1 MKNIRRFSKILL
13 ILSFVFC
20 LSSCFN
26 MKIDLNFDKKSGKL
40 TMEYDVNDEYF
51 QLLSIVM
58 SNVQLGEDV
67 FFDPFVLLDEQ
78 QFKSFFNGLP
88 KESLSDI
95 TLFSV
100 SIKRNQTTGYYKG
113 KIVFLFK
120 DFEKCM
126 AMIPQGVAG
135 LTFTKDN
142 GTYTIGQTVDM
153 KKMDA
158 ENMLGEFI
166 NTLKEDDEDFYKLL
180 TEKAE
185 FNFAVQLRSKIR
197 KSEGVHIGKDGMS
210 ASYGFKIND
219 LLATADKPLQFMIE
233 F

>member
-20 LSSCFN
+20 VSSCFN

-58 SNVQLGEDV
+58 SNVQLGENV

-78 QFKSFFNGLP
+78 QFKTFFSGLP
-88 KESLSDI
+88 KENLSDI

-100 SIKRNQTTGYYKG
+100 SIKRNANTGYYKG

-126 AMIPQGVAG
+126 AMIPKGVAG
-135 LTFTKDN
+135 LEFTKDKS
-142 GTYTIGQTVDM
+142 GYTIGQTVDM
-153 KKMDA
+153 KLMDP

-185 FNFAVQLRSKIR
+185 FDFAVQLGSKIQR
-197 KSEGVHIGKDGMS
+197 SEGVNIGKDGMS

-219 LLATADKPLQFMIE
+219 LLGTYEKPLRFLIA

>member
-58 SNVQLGEDV
+58 SNVQLGENV

-78 QFKSFFNGLP
+78 QFKTFFNGLP
-88 KESLSDI
+88 KENLSDI

-120 DFEKCM
+120 DFERCM

-142 GTYTIGQTVDM
+142 GVYTIGQTVDM
-153 KKMDA
+153 SKMDP

-185 FNFAVQLRSKIR
+185 FDFAVQLRSKIR
-197 KSEGVHIGKDGMS
+197 KSEGVNIGKDGMS

-219 LLATADKPLQFMIE
+219 LLGTAEKPLKFMIE

>member
-1 MKNIRRFSKILL
+1 MMMA
-13 ILSFVFC
+13 

-78 QFKSFFNGLP
+78 QFKTFFNGLP
-88 KESLSDI
+88 KENLSDI

-100 SIKRNQTTGYYKG
+100 SIKRNANTGYYKG

-142 GTYTIGQTVDM
+142 GVYTIGQTVDM
-153 KKMDA
+153 STMDS

-185 FNFAVQLRSKIR
+185 QKKQHVLPLRI
-197 KSEGVHIGKDGMS
+197 
-210 ASYGFKIND
+210 
-219 LLATADKPLQFMIE
+219 
-233 F
+233 

>member
-13 ILSFVFC
+13 ILLFVFS

-78 QFKSFFNGLP
+78 QFRTFFNGLP
-88 KESLSDI
+88 KENLSDI

-100 SIKRNQTTGYYKG
+100 SIKRNANTGYYKG
-113 KIVFLFK
+113 KRI
-120 DFEKCM
+120 
-126 AMIPQGVAG
+126 
-135 LTFTKDN
+135 TKKFMH
-142 GTYTIGQTVDM
+142 Y
-153 KKMDA
+153 
-158 ENMLGEFI
+158 FS
-166 NTLKEDDEDFYKLL
+166 
-180 TEKAE
+180 
-185 FNFAVQLRSKIR
+185 AV
-197 KSEGVHIGKDGMS
+197 
-210 ASYGFKIND
+210 SYI
-219 LLATADKPLQFMIE
+219 
-233 F
+233 

>member
-20 LSSCFN
+20 LSSCYN
-26 MKIDLNFDKKSGKL
+26 MTIDLNFDKKSGKL

-58 SNVQLGEDV
+58 SNVQLGENV

-78 QFKSFFNGLP
+78 QFKTFFSGLP
-88 KESLSDI
+88 KENLSDI

-100 SIKRNQTTGYYKG
+100 SIKRNANTGYYKG

-126 AMIPQGVAG
+126 AMIPKGVAG
-135 LTFTKDN
+135 LEFTKDKS
-142 GTYTIGQTVDM
+142 GYTIGQTVDM
-153 KKMDA
+153 KLMDP

-185 FNFAVQLRSKIR
+185 FDFAVQLGSKIQR
-197 KSEGVHIGKDGMS
+197 SEGVNIGKDGMS

-219 LLATADKPLQFMIE
+219 LLGTYEKPLRFLIA

>member
-26 MKIDLNFDKKSGKL
+26 MKIDLNLDKKSGKL
-40 TMEYDVNDEYF
+40 TMEYDVSKDGF
-51 QLLSIVM
+51 QLLSIVL
-58 SNVQLGEDV
+58 SNVQLGENV
-67 FFDPFVLLDEQ
+67 FFDPFVLGDEQ
-78 QFKSFFNGLP
+78 QFRTFFNKLP

-100 SIKRNQTTGYYKG
+100 SIKHNQTTDYYKG

-142 GTYTIGQTVDM
+142 GVYTIGQTVDM
-153 KKMDA
+153 SKMDS

-166 NTLKEDDEDFYKLL
+166 STLKDDDEDFYNLL
-180 TEKAE
+180 MEQTE
-185 FNFAVQLRSKIR
+185 FDFAVQLRSKIR
-197 KSEGVHIGKDGMS
+197 KSEGVNIGKDGMS
-210 ASYGFKIND
+210 ATYGFKIND
-219 LLATADKPLQFMIE
+219 LLGTADKPLQFMIE

>member
-1 MKNIRRFSKILL
+1 MKNIRKISHIIMVLAMMMA
-13 ILSFVFC
+13 

-58 SNVQLGEDV
+58 SNVQLGENV

-78 QFKSFFNGLP
+78 QFKTFFNGLP
-88 KESLSDI
+88 KENLSDI

-142 GTYTIGQTVDM
+142 GVYTIGQTVDM
-153 KKMDA
+153 SKMDP

-166 NTLKEDDEDFYKLL
+166 STLKEDDEDFYKLL

-185 FNFAVQLRSKIR
+185 FDFAVQLRSKIR
-197 KSEGVHIGKDGMS
+197 KSEGVNIGKDGMS
-210 ASYGFKIND
+210 ATYGFKIND
-219 LLATADKPLQFMIE
+219 LLGTADKPLQFMIE

>member
-1 MKNIRRFSKILL
+1 MKTIRRISHI
-13 ILSFVFC
+13 IMVFAMMMA

-78 QFKSFFNGLP
+78 QFKTFFNGLP
-88 KESLSDI
+88 KENLSDI

-100 SIKRNQTTGYYKG
+100 SIKRNANTGYYKG

-142 GTYTIGQTVDM
+142 GVYTIGQTVDM
-153 KKMDA
+153 SKMDS

-185 FNFAVQLRSKIR
+185 FDFGVQLRSKIR
-197 KSEGVHIGKDGMS
+197 KSEGVNIGKDGMS

-219 LLATADKPLQFMIE
+219 LLGTYEKPLKFLIE